1 MLYSAHLGLKVSI
14 CEFLKDLIPHEA
26 TLNSNNGS
34 GPDNPSRRNLL
45 SEVLIEEVVK
55 DFVSFIEEEFK
66 DESVRKSVDFSRC
79 LILQFLTKLVM
90 EGQVPVKLRLYF
102 IQNKVIQKVCELKK
116 MKSVHL
122 NVEIIKFLK
131 ALLQNKDKSII

>member
-34 GPDNPSRRNLL
+34 GLDNPSRRNLL

-66 DESVRKSVDFSRC
+66 DESVRKSIDFSRC
-79 LILQFLTKLVM
+79 LIL
-90 EGQVPVKLRLYF
+90 
-102 IQNKVIQKVCELKK
+102 
-116 MKSVHL
+116 
-122 NVEIIKFLK
+122 
-131 ALLQNKDKSII
+131 

>member
-1 MLYSAHLGLKVSI
+1 
-14 CEFLKDLIPHEA
+14 
-26 TLNSNNGS
+26 
-34 GPDNPSRRNLL
+34 
-45 SEVLIEEVVK
+45 VK